1 MSQQFRQMRSIKMF
15 VYIHKEDYHYPLLL
29 LHITIIII
37 IMIVALL
44 LRSPADEA
52 PSVPPVH
59 SPSFPLFVFNPTF
72 LTQKLSKKHRQNLF
86 IKNRREIHNA
96 SPVSRHSSLMKPLL

>member
-15 VYIHKEDYHYPLLL
+15 VYIHKEDYPLLL
-29 LHITIIII
+29 LHINIIII

-72 LTQKLSKKHRQNLF
+72 LTQKLSKNTARTY
-86 IKNRREIHNA
+86 
-96 SPVSRHSSLMKPLL
+96 S

>member
-1 MSQQFRQMRSIKMF
+1 MRSIKMF
-15 VYIHKEDYHYPLLL
+15 VYIHKEDYHLLL
-29 LHITIIII
+29 LHIITIII

-44 LRSPADEA
+44 LRPPADEA

-72 LTQKLSKKHRQNLF
+72 LTQKLSKNTARTY
-86 IKNRREIHNA
+86 
-96 SPVSRHSSLMKPLL
+96 S

>member
-29 LHITIIII
+29 LHIIIIV
-37 IMIVALL
+37 IVALL

-72 LTQKLSKKHRQNLF
+72 LTQKLSKNTARTY
-86 IKNRREIHNA
+86 
-96 SPVSRHSSLMKPLL
+96 S

>member
-15 VYIHKEDYHYPLLL
+15 VYIHKEDYHLLL
-29 LHITIIII
+29 LHINIIIII

-72 LTQKLSKKHRQNLF
+72 LTQKLSKNTARTY
-86 IKNRREIHNA
+86 
-96 SPVSRHSSLMKPLL
+96 S

>member
-1 MSQQFRQMRSIKMF
+1 MRSIKMF

-29 LHITIIII
+29 LHINIIIII

-72 LTQKLSKKHRQNLF
+72 LTQKLSKNTARTY
-86 IKNRREIHNA
+86 
-96 SPVSRHSSLMKPLL
+96 S